1 MFGTC
6 IHLAMTNLTQV
17 ERLGSGTRAYQL
29 AVLKPSLDQLHYV
42 DPHASSL
49 IPYREVTYPL
59 GNNQDS
65 HSQGW
70 TFPTSNASALP
81 DSLPPIPSKT
91 KQAELETPTRSTRL
105 SSSDPVKD
113 MSSAPVDSRRS
124 KDSSTETSNPIVPQ
138 LIHPELPIET
148 QQKPPSLGAGRHTDI
163 VSSRDLMA
171 TRTFAVLPME
181 TGENPWD
188 LGSSLLNLETVMG
201 RSLFE
206 YILPFR
212 RSPCCNHE
220 DSESHYTLG
229 PAADRIKAK
238 YHFMNAED
246 IRVKGG
252 RWRPGRNSPKH

>member
-1 MFGTC
+1 
-6 IHLAMTNLTQV
+6 
-17 ERLGSGTRAYQL
+17 
-29 AVLKPSLDQLHYV
+29 
-42 DPHASSL
+42 
-49 IPYREVTYPL
+49 
-59 GNNQDS
+59 
-65 HSQGW
+65 
-70 TFPTSNASALP
+70 
-81 DSLPPIPSKT
+81 
-91 KQAELETPTRSTRL
+91 
-105 SSSDPVKD
+105 
-113 MSSAPVDSRRS
+113 
-124 KDSSTETSNPIVPQ
+124 
-138 LIHPELPIET
+138 
-148 QQKPPSLGAGRHTDI
+148 
-163 VSSRDLMA
+163 MA